1 MNDRWRNVA
10 IILAVILALLGGI
23 TAAVVITGGPAPA
36 VLPSPTTAAGGST
49 APSSAGTASRRRPR
63 SLPPS
68 SAPLPSPTAV
78 PSPTPQPN
86 LTTIEFTAMRLDPQ
100 SHAATGA
107 APRTFAF
114 TTEGP
119 GTVTAVFKQT
129 IAGGQDDRLPERRR
143 RKQHLPDRHGRDPDQ
158 HDEQGQDQL
167 DGHRDRLR
175 LERADAQHQPDLQ
188 QLQAVGQAHQRAL
201 RRDVVPVRRSD
212 VPADRRQGRLG
223 RDQGRLGRPPV
234 RLRPDRRARL
244 HAGPQPGHD
253 RQFDDGECVLPGPCR
268 DRLQGHPGQPRRGL
282 RVHRPD
288 HDGHLALTGRRRRA

>member
-1 MNDRWRNVA
+1 VNDRWRNVA

-36 VLPSPTTAAGGST
+36 VLPSPTTAASGST
-49 APSSAGTASRRRPR
+49 APSSAGTSVTPSTG

-129 IAGGQDDRLPERRR
+129 IAGGKTIACLN
-143 RKQHLPDRHGRDPDQ
+143 
-158 HDEQGQDQL
+158 
-167 DGHRDRLR
+167 
-175 LERADAQHQPDLQ
+175 
-188 QLQAVGQAHQRAL
+188 AVGGSSICRTGTAETLTSTTSKAKTSWTATAIGSGSSAPTL
-201 RRDVVPVRRSD
+201 NISLTFSNSKPSVKLTN
-212 VPADRRQGRLG
+212 GRFDGTSFPYDGATFLLT
-223 RDQGRLGRPPV
+223 D
-234 RLRPDRRARL
+234 AK
-244 HAGPQPGHD
+244 AGPVAIKADWG
-253 RQFDDGECVLPGPCR
+253 
-268 DRLQGHPGQPRRGL
+268 GHPFDYALIVELASTPPHSLATTGNSTTANASFPILAATAYKGTL
-282 RVHRPD
+282 ANLD
-288 HDGHLALTGRRRRA
+288 EGFGFTALTMTITWP